1 MYHDHLISQI
11 TYVFKLLRHLIKVKV
26 QFVDSLSL
34 GEQGWHLAVE
44 PLVLNKFEV
53 VADDS

>member
-11 TYVFKLLRHLIKVKV
+11 TDVLKLLRHLVQVKV

-34 GEQGWHLAVE
+34 SEQGRHLTVE

-53 VADDS
+53 VTDDS